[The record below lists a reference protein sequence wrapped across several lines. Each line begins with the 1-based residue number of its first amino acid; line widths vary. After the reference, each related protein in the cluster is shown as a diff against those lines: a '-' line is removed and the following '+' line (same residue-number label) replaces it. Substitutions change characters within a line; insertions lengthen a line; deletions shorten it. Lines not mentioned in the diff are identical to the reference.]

1 MSIRNYDE
9 LNSMH
14 IDVLKELGN
23 IGSGNAA
30 TAISSMLGT
39 EVEMTVPAVSVLD
52 YTEAIDF
59 LGGPENIVVGMLVR
73 INGDIDGMI
82 MFILQKPFA
91 SAILKTFFDIDD
103 IEMMSLGENEASAIR
118 EIGNIMAASYV
129 NALSQISGRMINIS
143 VPSLT
148 VDMLGAIMSVPAIEF
163 GAVSDQ
169 VLFIDGTFILDNQS
183 IKSNMI
189 LIPEI
194 NSLTSLLSSL
204 GVDI

>member
-1 MSIRNYDE
+1 MSIKNYDE
-9 LNSMH
+9 LNPMH

-30 TAISSMLGT
+30 TAISAMLGK

-52 YTEAIDF
+52 YTKAIDF

-73 INGDIDGMI
+73 ITGDIEGMI

-91 SAILKTFFDIDD
+91 SAVLKTFFGHEEID
-103 IEMMSLGENEASAIR
+103 MMALGENEASAIR

>member
-1 MSIRNYDE
+1 MSIKNYDE
-9 LNSMH
+9 LNPMH

-30 TAISSMLGT
+30 TAISAMLGK

-52 YTEAIDF
+52 YTKAIDF

-73 INGDIDGMI
+73 ITGDIEGMI

-91 SAILKTFFDIDD
+91 NAVLKTFFGQEDID
-103 IEMMSLGENEASAIR
+103 MMALGENEASAIR